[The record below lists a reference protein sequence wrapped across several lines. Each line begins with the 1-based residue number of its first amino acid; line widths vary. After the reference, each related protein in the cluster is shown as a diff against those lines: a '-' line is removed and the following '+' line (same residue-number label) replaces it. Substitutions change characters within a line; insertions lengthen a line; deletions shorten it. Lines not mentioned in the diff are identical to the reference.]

1 MLHHMHVHMPMTAM
15 QHCAQDVTMTC
26 MLYLLKLCS
35 ACRDACDQE
44 AKPVV
49 SNTVKFCLSLDNP
62 SVTIASLG
70 CYDWSFLE
78 KQPLAF

>member
-1 MLHHMHVHMPMTAM
+1 
-15 QHCAQDVTMTC
+15 

-44 AKPVV
+44 AKQVVSVV